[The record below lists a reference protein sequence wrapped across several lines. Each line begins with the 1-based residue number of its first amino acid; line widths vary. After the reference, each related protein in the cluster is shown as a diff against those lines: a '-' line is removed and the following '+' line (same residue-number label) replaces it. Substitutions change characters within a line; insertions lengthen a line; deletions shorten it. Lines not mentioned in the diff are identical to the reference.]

1 MLSLLDIFA
10 LTVLAPTTLALF
22 ASIPIATFY
31 VSAAVGHK
39 YFIAVT
45 VAYLTACRILRY
57 RRRDAMHK
65 KFYFPTKESLKRM
78 STDQAYEI
86 DKYVKELE
94 FPTLY
99 DLGGRLGIFQVST

>member
-1 MLSLLDIFA
+1 
-10 LTVLAPTTLALF
+10 
-22 ASIPIATFY
+22 
-31 VSAAVGHK
+31 
-39 YFIAVT
+39 
-45 VAYLTACRILRY
+45 
-57 RRRDAMHK
+57 MHK